1 MIVVSFCW
9 YVLTSSFLF
18 SELEGSSDDES
29 YNESEADSES
39 LGSQDTDIDDNE
51 LADLEREAEA
61 EAATMPP
68 KTRKSSRSP
77 KKPTRPEVEE
87 IDVVV
92 NDFNK
97 VSLKKIK
104 HYDLSYRFPMQL
116 YTAQDGTKE
125 IVYLSFQVM
134 NLPKSFLRMA
144 KVLPGGMKFGLL
156 MGSPKW
162 FFEEGFLVSALGGDW
177 NEDHARVQSRNA
189 SVVQAIRR
197 SVSGLERF
205 LPGDVQVIDLPFKCI
220 EGEHTP
226 QWGDWCTHD
235 MEDIVQ
241 ANPGGPDVN
250 HTQFQKTV
258 SFLLVSQHD
267 HLERLEPQTH
277 SVFGFADGEAP

>member
-1 MIVVSFCW
+1 MIVVSCCW

-18 SELEGSSDDES
+18 SELKRWSDDES
-29 YNESEADSES
+29 YNEAEADSES
-39 LGSQDTDIDDNE
+39 IGLQDTDIDDDE

-61 EAATMPP
+61 EATMPP

-77 KKPTRPEVEE
+77 KKPTRTEVEE
-87 IDVVV
+87 IDVMV

-97 VSLKKIK
+97 VSLKKVK

-125 IVYLSFQVM
+125 IVHLSFQVM
-134 NLPKSFLRMA
+134 NLPRSFLRMA

-189 SVVQAIRR
+189 SVVQPIRR
-197 SVSGLERF
+197 SASGLERF

-226 QWGDWCTHD
+226 QWGDWRTRD

-241 ANPGGPDVN
+241 ANPGGPDLN
-250 HTQFQKTV
+250 HIQFQKTV
-258 SFLLVSQHD
+258 SFVLVSQHD
-267 HLERLEPQTH
+267 HIERLEPQTNN
-277 SVFGFADGEAP
+277 VYGFADGEAP